1 MRSHRKLASLS
12 LSLSLSLSSFPAGVR
27 WSHEQAPDDG
37 GLVAGDIGGGEQL
50 GQRLAEVVHLL
61 VQAPDV
67 AARVLQHPRR
77 RPLHYSPLSM

>member
-1 MRSHRKLASLS
+1 MRSHRELACL
-12 LSLSLSLSSFPAGVR
+12 FRPVRR

-50 GQRLAEVVHLL
+50 GERLAEVVHLL

-67 AARVLQHPRR
+67 AARVLKHPRR
-77 RPLHYSPLSM
+77 RVLRSWLSL